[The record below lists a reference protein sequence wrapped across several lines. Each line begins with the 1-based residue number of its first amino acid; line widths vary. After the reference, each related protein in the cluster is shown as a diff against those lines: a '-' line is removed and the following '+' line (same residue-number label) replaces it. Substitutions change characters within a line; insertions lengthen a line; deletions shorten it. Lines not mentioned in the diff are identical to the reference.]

1 MTASINVE
9 VVKGP
14 NENNISVLRR
24 FTRRVQSAGILPRVR
39 SIRYSDRNRS
49 ENVQKAK
56 TLKVLKKKE
65 EIAELVKLGKIR
77 ETSKFTRRRR

>member
-39 SIRYSDRNRS
+39 SIRYSDRNKS

>member
-1 MTASINVE
+1 MSSSVNIE

-24 FTRRVQSAGILPRVR
+24 FTRRVQAAGILPRVR

-49 ENVQKAK
+49 ENVVKAK
-56 TLKVLKKKE
+56 TLRVLKRKE
-65 EIAELVKLGKIR
+65 EITELIKIGKIK
-77 ETSKFTRRRR
+77 ETTKFTRRKR